1 VSSIF
6 AVIIFILDIFAIL
19 KIAQSS
25 ATTIMKAV
33 WIVVV
38 LVLPFL
44 GLIIWYLAGPGDKSF
59 KM

>member
-1 VSSIF
+1 VSFIF

-38 LVLPFL
+38 LVLPLL
-44 GLIIWYLAGPGDKSF
+44 GLITWYLAGPGDKSF